1 MYKAT
6 REFIAARQPHS
17 KMKLQVVAVKQLG
30 GGIANNCSDN
40 AIDNAESMDGVKSVT
55 GWLVHPFNP
64 LKNTTEII
72 QHWWNMDEDKN
83 YFDTS
88 PDTLGLKCDFVLDF
102 DLYRYAYDNYDDI
115 ESIVACS
122 LVLKDGTYIAALA
135 DLSNINA
142 VRYKPISNLD
152 TKTLFTFF

>member
-6 REFIAARQPHS
+6 REFIKARQPHA
-17 KMKLQVVAVKQLG
+17 KLELQVVSVKQLG

-40 AIDNAESMDGVKSVT
+40 AIDNAESMDGVRSVT

-64 LKNTTEII
+64 ITNTTEII
-72 QHWWNMDEDKN
+72 QHWWNIDEDRN

-88 PDTLGLKCDFVLDF
+88 PDALGVKCDYVLDF

-122 LVLKDGTYIAALA
+122 LVLKDGAYTAAIA
-135 DLSNINA
+135 DLDNIQN
-142 VRYKPISNLD
+142 VRYKTINSLD

>member
-6 REFIAARQPHS
+6 RDFIAARQPHS

-64 LKNTTEII
+64 LKNITEII

-88 PDTLGLKCDFVLDF
+88 PDTLNVKCDYVLDF

-122 LVLKDGTYIAALA
+122 LVLKDGAYTAAIA

-142 VRYKPISNLD
+142 VRYKPISTLD